1 MGSKDNLS
9 RFLHKL
15 IFFFTKVQHNQ
26 KTMTSFTTTPPRKT
40 TVYFTDPDNEIDDQV
55 LLHIV
60 LQRDTKDQ
68 DIYFVCVPGF
78 STSDEISPIQQAKYR
93 VECVRTQFPEQF
105 GEKDVYTPEIAD
117 HPNASTFYLL
127 TWYDFLKSLESQSSV
142 FQVDTLVQ
150 VAPLIHMVPEH
161 LNVLEIQTRIV
172 MGDLMNP
179 DNSMNLTK
187 SMSKDTA
194 EGKQLRSL
202 YAQQEEILYK
212 HSTKNISIPT
222 LYARQIPI
230 PYALMESLPD
240 TLRTPL
246 LDKAFEQFVGRVDP
260 ALPWAESISV
270 ANHATI
276 LKMLSKNKMYDVL
289 TQPTDPRLI
298 TMVEEFLPFM
308 VPCDHLYYLRLCQM
322 ATAVEHIIQVKY
334 KTSGF
339 NHEALEDA
347 STAKE
352 NWLTYLAE
360 HRPDMTP
367 LYDGIAWV
375 VMQKGELPSV
385 EECKT
390 ILYNA
395 LT

>member
-1 MGSKDNLS
+1 MS
-9 RFLHKL
+9 
-15 IFFFTKVQHNQ
+15 
-26 KTMTSFTTTPPRKT
+26 SFTTSRKT

-55 LLHIV
+55 LMHIV
-60 LQRDTKDQ
+60 LQRDTEGQ

-78 STSDEISPIQQAKYR
+78 STSAELSPIQQAEYR
-93 VECVRTQFPEQF
+93 VQCVRDQFPEQF
-105 GEKDVYTPEIAD
+105 GVNNFYMPEGPALGSVLRAD
-117 HPNASTFYLL
+117 NPNASTFSLF
-127 TWYDFLKSLESQSSV
+127 TWYDFQLFLLNQSRV
-142 FQVDTLVQ
+142 FQADTLVQ
-150 VAPLIHMVPEH
+150 VAPLIHIDPEK
-161 LNVLEIQTRIV
+161 LKMMEIQTRIV

-187 SMSKDTA
+187 SMSKDTD
-194 EGKQLRSL
+194 EGKRLRSL

-212 HSTKNISIPT
+212 NSTKNISIPT

-240 TLRTPL
+240 TLRNPL

-276 LKMLSKNKMYDVL
+276 MKMLSKDTMYEFL
-289 TQPTDPRLI
+289 SQPTEDRLVD
-298 TMVEEFLPFM
+298 MVIEFLDSNTPADVFY
-308 VPCDHLYYLRLCQM
+308 PLRLGQM
-322 ATAVEHIIQVKY
+322 ATAVEHITQVKY

-347 STAKE
+347 SAAKE
-352 NWLTYLAE
+352 NWLTYLAQ
-360 HRPDMTP
+360 HRPDMSP

-375 VMQKGELPSV
+375 VMQKGDLPSV

-390 ILYNA
+390 ILYNT
-395 LT
+395 LN

>member
-1 MGSKDNLS
+1 MPEGPALGS
-9 RFLHKL
+9 
-15 IFFFTKVQHNQ
+15 
-26 KTMTSFTTTPPRKT
+26 
-40 TVYFTDPDNEIDDQV
+40 V
-55 LLHIV
+55 L
-60 LQRDTKDQ
+60 R
-68 DIYFVCVPGF
+68 
-78 STSDEISPIQQAKYR
+78 
-93 VECVRTQFPEQF
+93 
-105 GEKDVYTPEIAD
+105 AD
-117 HPNASTFYLL
+117 KPNASTFSLF
-127 TWYDFLKSLESQSSV
+127 TWYDFQLFLLSQSSV

-150 VAPLIHMVPEH
+150 VAPLLHIDPWKLKVM
-161 LNVLEIQTRIV
+161 EIQTRIV

-187 SMSKDTA
+187 SMEKDTA
-194 EGKQLRSL
+194 EGKRLRTL

-212 HSTKNISIPT
+212 NSTKNISIPT

-230 PYALMESLPD
+230 PYALMESLPK
-240 TLRTPL
+240 TLRKPL

-276 LKMLSKNKMYDVL
+276 MKMLSKDTMYDFL
-289 TQPTDPRLI
+289 SQPTEDRLVD
-298 TMVEEFLPFM
+298 MVIEFLDSNTPADVFY
-308 VPCDHLYYLRLCQM
+308 PLRLGQM
-322 ATAVEHIIQVKY
+322 ATAVEHITQVKY

-347 STAKE
+347 KVAKE

-360 HRPDMTP
+360 HRPNMSP

-385 EECKT
+385 EESKT

-395 LT
+395 LN

>member
-1 MGSKDNLS
+1 MSLNRLIH
-9 RFLHKL
+9 LHL
-15 IFFFTKVQHNQ
+15 HQSYQ
-26 KTMTSFTTTPPRKT
+26 CE
-40 TVYFTDPDNEIDDQV
+40 DV

-187 SMSKDTA
+187 SMEKDTV
-194 EGKQLRSL
+194 EGQRLRSL
-202 YAQQEEILYK
+202 YAQQEEKLYK
-212 HSTKNISIPT
+212 NSTKNISIPT

-276 LKMLSKNKMYDVL
+276 MKMLTKLLGFAFLS
-289 TQPTDPRLI
+289 LI
-298 TMVEEFLPFM
+298 TFESSVDEQLDNITRIEIRSTIFFNMSNKILTIDQAM
-308 VPCDHLYYLRLCQM
+308 MH
-322 ATAVEHIIQVKY
+322 
-334 KTSGF
+334 GF
-339 NHEALEDA
+339 
-347 STAKE
+347 
-352 NWLTYLAE
+352 
-360 HRPDMTP
+360 
-367 LYDGIAWV
+367 
-375 VMQKGELPSV
+375 
-385 EECKT
+385 
-390 ILYNA
+390 
-395 LT
+395 